1 MKTVAF
7 VTCSTKPALAPDDL
21 LAAQQLA
28 SSGVHVV
35 AQPWDASADWTRFDL
50 VVLRSCWN
58 YHLHPEAFST
68 WIEQCYQQQVPLCND
83 ATLVKWNMH
92 KSYLHELQ
100 MKGVAVPPTAWL
112 NKGVSIS
119 LTALMDRHDWSE
131 VVVKPAVSATA
142 FQTMRVKRTDAENH
156 QGEFD
161 RLLADRDVLV
171 QQFMP
176 EVQTSGEWSLLF
188 FDKKF
193 SHAVLKRPKAND
205 FRVQNDFGGTFQ
217 KSEPP
222 SFAISQASNLLELV
236 DAPLLYARVDGIVSN
251 NQFLLMELELIEP
264 VLFLNEDGQAPARFA
279 EAIRAR
285 LS

>member
-1 MKTVAF
+1 MKSVAF
-7 VTCSTKPALAPDDL
+7 VTCSTKPALAPDDS
-21 LAAQQLA
+21 LAVQQL
-28 SSGVHVV
+28 SNSGVHVV
-35 AQPWDASADWTRFDL
+35 AQPWDAPADWTRFDL

-68 WIEQCYQQQVPLCND
+68 WIEQCHQKQVPLCND
-83 ATLVKWNMH
+83 ATVVKWNMH

-100 MKGVAVPPTAWL
+100 MKGVDVPPTTWL

-236 DAPLLYARVDGIVSN
+236 DARLLYARVDGIVSN

-279 EAIRAR
+279 GAIRAR